1 MWQVG
6 RVVFSF
12 YIRHWGD
19 FCGNT
24 VLASGVLGV
33 KRMLRNYLRLEKIL
47 CMERLKEHNLFG
59 LLKRRLEGGYS
70 DL

>member
-1 MWQVG
+1 MLC
-6 RVVFSF
+6 SF
-12 YIRHWGD
+12 YVWHWGD

-24 VLASGVLGV
+24 ALASGVLVV

-47 CMERLKEHNLFG
+47 CMERLKEHNLFD
-59 LLKRRLEGGYS
+59 LSKRRLEGGYS